1 MTCPRPWPAI
11 PPWWT
16 STSAPTGNPIPL
28 LEVQALAAS
37 YGDVRV
43 LSAVTLSV
51 AAGEI
56 VALVG
61 GNGAGKSTLLK
72 SIAGLLPPRGRH
84 PLGGRGSR
92 SRGRAPDRRARPRH
106 GPGGAPALRGH
117 DRAGAS
123 RPGRLHSAGAG
134 RAPGEPRAR
143 PRLLPLP
150 ARAAPPRRPLS
161 LGRAAADGGHRACPH
176 EQSPAP
182 DAGRA
187 LARDRPAPGADHPDR
202 ARGDQ
207 PGRRGRPPR
216 RAERAGRAHP
226 GPSRLCPRVGPDHR
240 RGAERRLAL
249 GRACPPRLSRPA
261 GHPRVSALAQQIVLG
276 ILIGGLY
283 GLAAA
288 GLSLVFGVLKVLN
301 VAHGELIMLGGYAA
315 FWAVALLGMD
325 PFGSL
330 VLVVPLS
337 MLAGFFLYGAL
348 FGFVVRANEETRE
361 KNSLLI
367 GFGLAL
373 VLHALAVR
381 LWTADERSI
390 ITPYGGA
397 VIMVAGLSIPVV
409 RLLSLVLAFA
419 VIGGLQLLL
428 THWRW
433 GKAIRATAED
443 WQAALLTG
451 IDVRR
456 AYLLAFAIGTG
467 LAGIAGVLVSV
478 GYSISPSIGLE
489 WTLKALIVVVL
500 AGLGSMIGTFIGGI
514 LLGVAEALSAAAFGG
529 PYREVVGLVIFVV
542 VLCVRPRGLFGR

>member
-1 MTCPRPWPAI
+1 M
-11 PPWWT
+11 
-16 STSAPTGNPIPL
+16 
-28 LEVQALAAS
+28 
-37 YGDVRV
+37 
-43 LSAVTLSV
+43 
-51 AAGEI
+51 
-56 VALVG
+56 
-61 GNGAGKSTLLK
+61 
-72 SIAGLLPPRGRH
+72 
-84 PLGGRGSR
+84 
-92 SRGRAPDRRARPRH
+92 
-106 GPGGAPALRGH
+106 
-117 DRAGAS
+117 
-123 RPGRLHSAGAG
+123 
-134 RAPGEPRAR
+134 
-143 PRLLPLP
+143 
-150 ARAAPPRRPLS
+150 
-161 LGRAAADGGHRACPH
+161 
-176 EQSPAP
+176 
-182 DAGRA
+182 
-187 LARDRPAPGADHPDR
+187 
-202 ARGDQ
+202 
-207 PGRRGRPPR
+207 
-216 RAERAGRAHP
+216 
-226 GPSRLCPRVGPDHR
+226 
-240 RGAERRLAL
+240 
-249 GRACPPRLSRPA
+249 
-261 GHPRVSALAQQIVLG
+261 SALAQQIILG
-276 ILIGGLY
+276 VLIGGLY

-301 VAHGELIMLGGYAA
+301 VAHGELIMLGGYGA
-315 FWAVALLGMD
+315 FWTVALLGMD

-330 VLVVPLS
+330 VVVVPLS
-337 MLAGFFLYGAL
+337 LLAGVCLYGAL

-397 VIMVAGLSIPVV
+397 VITVAGLSIPVV

-529 PYREVVGLVIFVV
+529 PYREVVGLVIFVI